1 MEKKNLEEN
10 NLGTKVFFLVFKTG
24 IDIIYRTSPMLA
36 KQVYTCTFKKKKNLV
51 CLKSL
56 VSAQETL
63 GMTRNYLMSKTEM
76 H

>member
-1 MEKKNLEEN
+1 M
-10 NLGTKVFFLVFKTG
+10 GTKVFFLVFKTE

-36 KQVYTCTFKKKKNLV
+36 KQVYICTFKKKKKNPV

-63 GMTRNYLMSKTEM
+63 EMTRSYLMSKTEM